1 MARKVVSDTARIRA
15 LLGDSWVVDMVKSRP
30 MKRMKDILRQW
41 LGWAFWGGGLGLGG
55 LLLARGWVLWST
67 HPYIAPSLEEVPAR
81 PVALVLGA
89 GLWRDGSPTPVLRD
103 RVAAAADLYLAGKVR
118 KLLLSGDNRFV
129 DYNEPGAMRQV
140 ALTLGVPDE
149 DLVLDYAGRRT
160 YDSCYRARAIFG
172 VSQVVVVTQRFHLAR
187 AVYTCRALG
196 LDAVGY
202 PADRRIYPRGPYLYW
217 NVRELLAT
225 FRALVD
231 LYGVHPVPVL
241 GHPEPV
247 FPEVTP

>member
-1 MARKVVSDTARIRA
+1 MPRVKRGWVLMWRIV
-15 LLGDSWVVDMVKSRP
+15 L
-30 MKRMKDILRQW
+30 
-41 LGWAFWGGGLGLGG
+41 WGGALIFWG
-55 LLLARGWVLWST
+55 LLLARLWVVSVAR
-67 HPYIAPSLEEVPAR
+67 PYIVTETDALPKQ

-89 GLWRDGSPTPVLRD
+89 GLWRDGSPTPVLQD
-103 RVAAAADLYLAGKVR
+103 RVAAAVDLYLAGKVR

-129 DYNEPGAMRQV
+129 YYNEPEAMRQV
-140 ALTLGVPDE
+140 ALSLGVPDE

-187 AVYTCRALG
+187 AVYTCRALE

-202 PADRRIYPRGPYLYW
+202 PADRRVYRRGLYLYW
-217 NVRELLAT
+217 NLREVLAT

-231 LYGVHPVPVL
+231 LHGLHPLPVL
-241 GHPEPV
+241 GPPEPI
-247 FPEVTP
+247 FLEAMP

>member
-1 MARKVVSDTARIRA
+1 MER
-15 LLGDSWVVDMVKSRP
+15 VKS
-30 MKRMKDILRQW
+30 ILRRW
-41 LGWAFWGGGLGLGG
+41 IRWALWGAGLSVGG
-55 LLLARGWVLWST
+55 LLLARGWVVWAAR
-67 HPYIAPSLEEVPAR
+67 PYIAPSLEDLPSR

-89 GLWRDGSPTPVLRD
+89 GLWRDGSPTPVLQD
-103 RVAAAADLYLAGKVR
+103 RVAAAVDLYLAGKVR

-129 DYNEPGAMRQV
+129 YYNEPEAMRQV
-140 ALTLGVPDE
+140 ALSLGVPDE

-202 PADRRIYPRGPYLYW
+202 PADRRVYRRGPYLYW
-217 NVRELLAT
+217 NLREVLAT

-231 LYGVHPVPVL
+231 LHGLHPLPVL
-241 GHPEPV
+241 GPPEPI
-247 FPEVTP
+247 FPEAMP